1 MQTAQSARASLLLAA
16 ILFSTGGTAIK
27 LLAFTGWQVA
37 SMRSLVAA
45 LVLWLLLP
53 QARKGWS
60 LGILGVAACF
70 AGTMIFYV
78 LANKLTTAANAIFLQ
93 STAPLYLL
101 LLGPLLLKEQVQKLD
116 LLLMAVLAAGLA
128 LLLLGEESATV
139 TSPNPALGNIFAACA
154 GVTWALT
161 VLGLRWQS
169 RKMTP
174 GQDPA
179 LASVVAGN
187 LIACLVA
194 GSMAFPIPAAPAGDW
209 LLVLYLGAAQ
219 IALAYVFMTRGIR
232 NVTAL
237 EASLLLLL
245 EPVLSPV
252 WAWLVHGEEPGA
264 AAMAGGV
271 LVLAATALWALFKTP
286 DVQSSD

>member
-1 MQTAQSARASLLLAA
+1 MESGQSARVFLLLAA
-16 ILFSTGGTAIK
+16 VLFSTGGAVIK
-27 LLAFTGWQVA
+27 LLSFSGWQVA
-37 SMRSLVAA
+37 CLRSCVAA

-60 LGILGVAACF
+60 AGILGVAVCF
-70 AGTMIFYV
+70 AATMIFYV

-101 LLGPLLLKEQVQKLD
+101 LLGPLLLKESVQKAD
-116 LLLMAVLAAGLA
+116 LALMLVLGTGLA
-128 LLLLGEESATV
+128 LLLAGQEAITAT
-139 TSPNPALGNIFAACA
+139 TPDPRLGNIFAACA
-154 GVTWALT
+154 GVSWALT

-169 RKMTP
+169 RKTIV
-174 GQDPA
+174 GHDPA

-194 GSMAFPIPAAPAGDW
+194 GTMAFPIAPAPASDW
-209 LLVLYLGAAQ
+209 WLILYLGGAQ
-219 IALAYVFMTRGIR
+219 IGLAYVFMTRGIR
-232 NVTAL
+232 RVTAL

-252 WAWLVHGEEPGA
+252 WAWLVHNEQPSPEALGGGA
-264 AAMAGGV
+264 MI
-271 LVLAATALWALFKTP
+271 LLATAIRAARKAPGSTAP
-286 DVQSSD
+286 A